1 LLLLLSSKIGKEEE
15 GVAKIKGRKNIK
27 GIKLM
32 KNLEKKLKE
41 FGFNIDELK
50 KELESKR
57 EKEKKRV
64 YSIYIKSHTDAPDF
78 EQTIEAENVI
88 DALRQL
94 RGWLTDWDDV
104 DILRQIDF
112 PMNNLAEVDK
122 VILNLL
128 GVIENL
134 EIEKDEL
141 ETEKYDI
148 KRRVEELERKFR

>member
-1 LLLLLSSKIGKEEE
+1 MNK
-15 GVAKIKGRKNIK
+15 KG
-27 GIKLM
+27 
-32 KNLEKKLKE
+32 
-41 FGFNIDELK
+41 
-50 KELESKR
+50 
-57 EKEKKRV
+57 RV

-148 KRRVEELERKFR
+148 KRQVEELERKFR